1 MKIYTLLLALAVA
14 LAVGLTACG
23 GDDNASSTPTHAS
36 TVTATVVPTV
46 ASGPFFDCTAAH
58 PGTAADTSGFPVT
71 VTDDAGDTVTLTAP
85 PASIASLDAAHTEVL
100 YAIGA
105 APEVKAV
112 DKTSDCPAAAA
123 SLPKVD
129 AFNPSVE
136 AITALHP
143 DLVILGFVYQSDI
156 ASALRSAGL
165 TVLTLTSPPDIN
177 GVYDQIELMGKVT
190 GHPGD
195 ADTLVTNM
203 SHEVEDIGT
212 QVFGKTQPTVYH
224 EVDNTYYSAGPGSFI
239 DDLYKTLGAKNIA
252 DSTGEAYPQLS
263 SEAIIAANPDVIILA
278 DEDSGESATT
288 VAARPGWSA
297 IRAVASHRVYTV
309 DPNIVS
315 RPGPRIVD
323 ALKALEAALYP
334 GS

>member
-1 MKIYTLLLALAVA
+1 MKIYMLLLAPAVA

-36 TVTATVVPTV
+36 TVTGTVAPTV

-58 PGTAADTSGFPVT
+58 PGTAADASTFPVT
-71 VTDDAGDTVTLTAP
+71 VTDGVGNTVTLTTP
-85 PASIASLDAAHTEVL
+85 PASIASLDAAHTEIL

-105 APEVKAV
+105 APELKAV

-165 TVLTLTSPPDIN
+165 TVLTLTSPADIN

-195 ADTLVTNM
+195 ADRLVTNM
-203 SHEVEDIGT
+203 SHELEDIGT
-212 QVFGKTQPTVYH
+212 QVFGKAAPTVYH

-252 DSTGEAYPQLS
+252 DSTGEAYPQLDA
-263 SEAIIAANPDVIILA
+263 EAIIRLNPDVIILA
-278 DEDSGESATT
+278 DEDAGESATT
-288 VAARPGWSA
+288 VAARPGWSV
-297 IRAVASHRVYTV
+297 IKAVTDHRVYVV

-315 RPGPRIVD
+315 RPGPRLVD
-323 ALKALEAALYP
+323 ALWALKGDLYP
-334 GS
+334 

>member
-1 MKIYTLLLALAVA
+1 MKIYTLLLALAAV
-14 LAVGLTACG
+14 LAIGLTACRSG
-23 GDDNASSTPTHAS
+23 DNASSTPTHAS
-36 TVTATVVPTV
+36 TVTATAAPTV
-46 ASGPFFDCTAAH
+46 AAGPFFDCTAAH
-58 PGTAADTSGFPVT
+58 PGTAADTSAFPVM

-85 PASIASLDAAHTEVL
+85 PVAVASLDAAHTEVL

-105 APEVKAV
+105 GGQVAAV
-112 DKTSDCPAAAA
+112 DKTSDCPAAAV
-123 SLPKVD
+123 SLQKVD

-165 TVLTLTSPPDIN
+165 TVLTLTSPADIN
-177 GVYDQIELMGKVT
+177 GVYDQIELMGKVS
-190 GHPGD
+190 GHVAEAD
-195 ADTLVTNM
+195 ALVTNM
-203 SHEVEDIGT
+203 SNQVRAISAEVA
-212 QVFGKTQPTVYH
+212 GKTPPTVYH

-239 DDLYKTLGAKNIA
+239 DDLYKTLGAKNVA
-252 DSTGEAYPQLS
+252 ATSGEAYPQLS
-263 SEAIIAANPDVIILA
+263 AEAIIAANPDVIILA

-288 VAARPGWSA
+288 VAARPGWSV
-297 IRAVASHRVYTV
+297 INAVKKHRVYTV